1 MADLEPPAFLLKVD
15 GCVLHRTFKALDNFN
30 DLGERGASSTPLGY
44 LYDESNREQK
54 GELGMSQVQY
64 IPCYESSRFMFDQR
78 VQIENDVTVAGFN
91 IGEDVV
97 VDAYFALG
105 SSLLII
111 LLMIS
116 ISVLIGRDKVII
128 TEVVVAPLT
137 KVNFKY
143 IKNIYKANLFLL
155 PYSIYKFSFMFD
167 GVSPTTPSRRITH
180 FFQHKINL
188 YLLLSYSFPV

>member
-15 GCVLHRTFKALDNFN
+15 GCVLHRTSEALDNFN
-30 DLGERGASSTPLGY
+30 DMGERGASTPLGY
-44 LYDESNREQK
+44 LYDESNREQRD
-54 GELGMSQVQY
+54 ELGMSQVQY
-64 IPCYESSRFMFDQR
+64 IPCFESNRFMFDQR
-78 VQIENDVTVAGFN
+78 VQIENDATVAGFN
-91 IGEDVV
+91 VGEDVV

-143 IKNIYKANLFLL
+143 
-155 PYSIYKFSFMFD
+155 
-167 GVSPTTPSRRITH
+167 
-180 FFQHKINL
+180 
-188 YLLLSYSFPV
+188 